1 MVIGL
6 ILLVCGCISYLW
18 RCLVSV
24 CFECSRFVIVVL
36 LVYVFDC
43 VVNSVVVCVLSCLIY
58 VWFYVVFGLGC

>member
-6 ILLVCGCISYLW
+6 VLLVCGCISCLW

-43 VVNSVVVCVLSCLIY
+43 VVNSVVVCALSCLIY